1 MRFVLLLSLL
11 NGLFTFTLYAQTEL
25 IAPTLTDSDLIEYLQ
40 NNYTATSP
48 KNYNSA
54 RDAMYSSIDNQ
65 NGNIIG
71 IYTGFTV
78 TASSRGEAF
87 SKGINTEHTWPQ
99 SFYDKDEPM
108 RGDIHHLFPTRI
120 EANSARSNLPFDE
133 IPDNSTDTW
142 YYMNNQQNS
151 IPSSNIDLYSELD
164 AGSRFEPRE
173 DHKGNTARAIFYFW
187 TIYQNSTS
195 IVNDGTDNQAF
206 FNSMKNVLLNWH
218 QLDPAD
224 QSEIERSNAIESVQG
239 NRNPFVHDSTLVRRA
254 YFGGQPISN
263 EILTPP
269 NNLTFELFQNYP
281 NPFNPVTTISYNL
294 RQGSKVKIDV
304 YATNGLKVGQIVNS
318 YYSIGEHRVEF
329 DASNLSSGV
338 YFYVISVNGKT
349 DTRKFTLIK

>member
-187 TIYQNSTS
+187 TIYQNSAS

-206 FNSMKNVLLNWH
+206 FNSMKDVLLNWH

-263 EILTPP
+263 EHEDKK
-269 NNLTFELFQNYP
+269 LTFSLEQNYP
-281 NPFNPVTTISYNL
+281 NPFNPSTTISFTIQSVTDVKLEVYNIL
-294 RQGSKVKIDV
+294 GKKVS
-304 YATNGLKVGQIVNS
+304 TLVNARLTEGT
-318 YYSIGEHRVEF
+318 YTKNF
-329 DASNLSSGV
+329 DATQLSSGV
-338 YFYVISVNGKT
+338 YLYRLYSG
-349 DTRKFTLIK
+349 DQLLTRKMTLIK